1 MAWRFLAGLLLAVA
15 LAPPAAGAAS
25 LPGPVAADVVRVVD
39 GDTLAVRARIWL
51 DQAVETLVRIE
62 GVDTPELRGS
72 CAFERALAEQA
83 RDALARMVEGGAVS
97 LVDVRHDKF
106 GGRVRAVVLD
116 AEGRNVADGL
126 IAAGLARA
134 YSGGRREPWCS
145 DETGEEP

>member
-1 MAWRFLAGLLLAVA
+1 MT
-15 LAPPAAGAAS
+15 LAPPGLRAAS

-62 GVDTPELRGS
+62 GVDTPELRAS

-83 RDALARMVEGGAVS
+83 RDALTRMVEGGVVS

-116 AEGRNVADGL
+116 AEGRNVAEGL
-126 IAAGLARA
+126 IAAGVARA
-134 YSGGRREPWCS
+134 YAGGHREPWCPEETA
-145 DETGEEP
+145 DEP